1 MLGLRLVIPHYWGK
15 NYMCSLPS
23 VLCIMVFFSLI
34 GENRHY
40 SRLRMALGTV
50 SSIPSGW
57 LFPWPQVVS
66 SHACTALCLARYT
79 KETLCGSLEFSLC
92 RSSLPW
98 ELYYLSLPWLRS
110 ISSTHIVHWA
120 QLESSLSGSEKT
132 VNWDNHAAHIIWFPS
147 LTNHCS
153 LLFDVQCLESDCLI
167 YFACLVFVV
176 LVVSGVLRT
185 G

>member
-1 MLGLRLVIPHYWGK
+1 
-15 NYMCSLPS
+15 MCSLPS

-92 RSSLPW
+92 AEVSPVHFPENSTILVSLDSGPFLQLILSTGLSW
-98 ELYYLSLPWLRS
+98 SPLSLALKR
-110 ISSTHIVHWA
+110 
-120 QLESSLSGSEKT
+120 Q
-132 VNWDNHAAHIIWFPS
+132 
-147 LTNHCS
+147 
-153 LLFDVQCLESDCLI
+153 
-167 YFACLVFVV
+167 
-176 LVVSGVLRT
+176 
-185 G
+185 

>member
-1 MLGLRLVIPHYWGK
+1 MFSTQ
-15 NYMCSLPS
+15 CS
-23 VLCIMVFFSLI
+23 VHHGVFSLI

-120 QLESSLSGSEKT
+120 QLESSLWLWKDSELGQSRSS
-132 VNWDNHAAHIIWFPS
+132 HHLIPISYES
-147 LTNHCS
+147 LFFVVRCPVSWKWLFNIFCLFCF
-153 LLFDVQCLESDCLI
+153 LLFWLFLVYLELDSSLI
-167 YFACLVFVV
+167 
-176 LVVSGVLRT
+176 
-185 G
+185 